1 MPNASIY
8 LCQVDSVLSIDD
20 PILDDLFRRLEIDNN
35 RVGISRYGWRNA
47 LDRLLE
53 MQNCPAALERAETLH
68 VDIFI
73 HRNREPLN
81 PPSEL
86 LGLFALVLD
95 SMPNLGTIIWDMP
108 CEQTPLFGEALAAR
122 NSKLPSIR
130 SLSVGPFSEYLVPLC
145 PNVDTLTYSPKE
157 WHCDWKVKSGRP
169 PPRELLVKA
178 GSS

>member
-1 MPNASIY
+1 MRFVAIVAFTLWDSFEPWSRPWLPLLGLGHTPNIPQFILDARHPWIERNRGQLWRMPNASIY

-95 SMPNLGTIIWDMP
+95 SMPNLRTII
-108 CEQTPLFGEALAAR
+108 
-122 NSKLPSIR
+122 
-130 SLSVGPFSEYLVPLC
+130 
-145 PNVDTLTYSPKE
+145 
-157 WHCDWKVKSGRP
+157 
-169 PPRELLVKA
+169 
-178 GSS
+178 